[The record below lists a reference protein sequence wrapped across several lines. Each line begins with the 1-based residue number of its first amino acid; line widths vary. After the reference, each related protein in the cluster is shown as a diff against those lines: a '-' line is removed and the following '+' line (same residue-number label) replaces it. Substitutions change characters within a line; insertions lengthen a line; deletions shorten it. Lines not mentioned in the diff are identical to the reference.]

1 MTLNHVAADTTT
13 ILLIRHGETA
23 WNAERRL
30 QGHLDIALNAEG
42 ERQAAALGAA
52 LAGEHIDRVLSS
64 DLARAR
70 QTADA
75 IVAARGVGAADAAN
89 ANANA
94 NIDVGAVERDPQL
107 RERCYGGF
115 EGLLYSEIAAHFPL
129 EFAAWQARNIDAV
142 LPPGKNQGETFRA
155 FFMRTTTAILGH
167 AARHPG
173 QTLALVAHGGVL
185 ECAYRAALG
194 LPLETP
200 RDFKVHNASINRF
213 VVEQGKLQL
222 VSWGEIDHLRQV
234 VLDDLP

>member
-1 MTLNHVAADTTT
+1 MTLTTAPAGTTT

-30 QGHLDIALNAEG
+30 QGHLDIPLNAEG
-42 ERQAAALGAA
+42 ERQAAQLGAA
-52 LAGEHIDRVLSS
+52 LAGEQIDHVISS
-64 DLARAR
+64 DLGRAR
-70 QTADA
+70 QTAEA
-75 IVAARGVGAADAAN
+75 VLRARGAAAAP
-89 ANANA
+89 APAL
-94 NIDVGAVERDPQL
+94 DPQL

-115 EGLLYSEIAAHFPL
+115 EGLLYSEIAARFPL
-129 EFAAWQARNIDAV
+129 EFAAWQARNVDAT
-142 LPPGKNQGETFRA
+142 LPPGKNHGESFRA
-155 FFMRTTTAILGH
+155 FFDRVTHAILAH

-194 LPLETP
+194 LSLETP

-213 VVEQGKLQL
+213 TVEQGSLRL
-222 VSWGEIDHLRQV
+222 LSWGEIDHLRQV

>member
-1 MTLNHVAADTTT
+1 MLTHDDAPAGATT

-52 LAGEHIDRVLSS
+52 LAAEPLDLVVSS
-64 DLARAR
+64 DLGRAR
-70 QTADA
+70 QTAAA
-75 IVAARGVGAADAAN
+75 IVAARGQGGAAATAA
-89 ANANA
+89 ASL
-94 NIDVGAVERDPQL
+94 DLQLDPQL

-115 EGLLYSEIAAHFPL
+115 EGLLYSEIAARFPL
-129 EFAAWQARNIDAV
+129 EFAAWQARNVDAV
-142 LPPGKNQGETFRA
+142 LPPGQHRGETFRG
-155 FFMRTTTAILGH
+155 FFDRAVTAILGH
-167 AARHPG
+167 AARHPRR
-173 QTLALVAHGGVL
+173 TLALVAHGGVL

-213 VVEQGKLQL
+213 VVEQGRLRL
-222 VSWGEIDHLRQV
+222 VSWGEVEHLRRG

>member
-1 MTLNHVAADTTT
+1 MTLNDAPAGTTT

-52 LAGEHIDRVLSS
+52 LAGEQIDLVISS

-70 QTADA
+70 QTAEA
-75 IVAARGVGAADAAN
+75 ILRARGASDASR
-89 ANANA
+89 
-94 NIDVGAVERDPQL
+94 VQLDPQL

-115 EGLLYSEIAAHFPL
+115 EGLLYSEIATRFPL
-129 EFAAWQARNIDAV
+129 EFAAWQARNVDAV
-142 LPPGKNQGETFRA
+142 LPSGKNQGETFRS
-155 FFMRTTTAILGH
+155 FFERATKAILGH

-213 VVEQGKLQL
+213 VVEQGVLKL
-222 VSWGEIDHLRQV
+222 VSWGEIAHLRQV
-234 VLDDLP
+234 ALDDLP

>member
-1 MTLNHVAADTTT
+1 MTLNDAPAGTTT

-52 LAGEHIDRVLSS
+52 LAGERIDVVVSS

-70 QTADA
+70 QTAEA
-75 IVAARGVGAADAAN
+75 IVRARGPSAPDAA
-89 ANANA
+89 
-94 NIDVGAVERDPQL
+94 GLQTDPQL

-115 EGLLYSEIAAHFPL
+115 EGLLYSEIAARFPL
-129 EFAAWQARNIDAV
+129 EFAAWQARNVDAV
-142 LPPGKNQGETFRA
+142 LPPGKNQGETFRS
-155 FFMRTTTAILGH
+155 FFERATTAILDH

-213 VVEQGKLQL
+213 VVEQGVLKL
-222 VSWGEIDHLRQV
+222 VSWGEIEHLRQV
-234 VLDDLP
+234 ALDDLP

>member
-1 MTLNHVAADTTT
+1 MTLNDAPAGTTT

-30 QGHLDIALNAEG
+30 QGHLDIALNPEG

-52 LAGEHIDRVLSS
+52 LAGEQLDLVISS

-70 QTADA
+70 QTAEA
-75 IVAARGVGAADAAN
+75 VHLARGAAN
-89 ANANA
+89 AGG
-94 NIDVGAVERDPQL
+94 VQLDPQL

-115 EGLLYSEIAAHFPL
+115 EGLLYSEIAARFPL
-129 EFAAWQARNIDAV
+129 EFAAWQARNVDAV
-142 LPPGKNQGETFRA
+142 LPPGKNQGETFRSFYERA
-155 FFMRTTTAILGH
+155 TKAILGH

-213 VVEQGKLQL
+213 VVEQGALKL
-222 VSWGEIDHLRQV
+222 VSWGEIAHLRQTA
-234 VLDDLP
+234 LDDLP

>member
-1 MTLNHVAADTTT
+1 MTLNDAPAGTTT

-52 LAGEHIDRVLSS
+52 LAGEQIDLIISS

-70 QTADA
+70 QTAEA
-75 IVAARGVGAADAAN
+75 VQRARGVSDAGL
-89 ANANA
+89 
-94 NIDVGAVERDPQL
+94 VQLDPQL

-115 EGLLYSEIAAHFPL
+115 EGLLYSEIAARFPL
-129 EFAAWQARNIDAV
+129 EFAAWQARNVDAV
-142 LPPGKNQGETFRA
+142 LPPGKNQGETFRS
-155 FFMRTTTAILGH
+155 FFERATQAILGH

-185 ECAYRAALG
+185 ECAYRAALN

-213 VVEQGKLQL
+213 VVEEGELKL

-234 VLDDLP
+234 ALDDLP